1 MKHIPQDWSVLHSVW
16 DWDPL
21 NVFTPIHRSRTDTP
35 IHRYTDCRSF
45 RDKAWLVWG
54 LLFLLNFRF
63 CLGSISGRCLGLFWL
78 GLG

>member
-35 IHRYTDCRSF
+35 IAVH
-45 RDKAWLVWG
+45 
-54 LLFLLNFRF
+54 
-63 CLGSISGRCLGLFWL
+63 LGTRLGLF
-78 GLG
+78 GVYCSY